1 MIVTRMMITDHLI
14 TGDNNTTA
22 RDGTLM
28 MRGMMINQDT
38 RDNQGIQGNGALT
51 IIAREMSTEAVNT
64 EEMAGG
70 KTTGSP
76 VKAILTDPGRIMITP
91 METMDLL
98 TEPDMAMNP
107 AGEISPITGIM
118 KSATRAGTA
127 GTGAIEIPTGTRT
140 GTTQTVVTT
149 REMSMTGGTE
159 HLMKYPHGL
168 EMMMQNAAA
177 GGTA

>member
-1 MIVTRMMITDHLI
+1 
-14 TGDNNTTA
+14 
-22 RDGTLM
+22 
-28 MRGMMINQDT
+28 
-38 RDNQGIQGNGALT
+38 
-51 IIAREMSTEAVNT
+51 MSTEAVNT

-91 METMDLL
+91 METMDL
-98 TEPDMAMNP
+98 TEPDMGMNP
-107 AGEISPITGIM
+107 VGKISPITGIM

-149 REMSMTGGTE
+149 TEMSVTGGTG

-177 GGTA
+177 GWTA

>member
-76 VKAILTDPGRIMITP
+76 VKAILTDQGRIMITP
-91 METMDLL
+91 METMELL
-98 TEPDMAMNP
+98 MERDMATNP

-149 REMSMTGGTE
+149 TEMSVTGGTE

-177 GGTA
+177 GWTA